1 MRVYIFGP
9 MRGIRFYNFPAFDAA
24 VVELRRLG
32 HEPVSPADLDRA
44 TGFDP
49 FTLPGDWDWWKLPE
63 GFSLDDAIKRDT
75 AAIMTCDAAWQL
87 DGWEKSTGATAE
99 RGLIRWRGLPV
110 LNERV
115 ETVLQEADRIVA
127 SDRNS
132 DYGHPYED
140 FSRTTLFW
148 QGILGIPIKPEQVGL
163 CMIGVKLSRECHKP
177 KRDNR
182 TDLAGYAKTV
192 DLVHERRAQLE
203 AKA

>member
-49 FTLPGDWDWWKLPE
+49 FTLPDDWDWWKLPE

-87 DGWEKSTGATAE
+87 DGWERSTGATAE

-140 FSRTTLFW
+140 FSRTAGMASAMFGFPVT
-148 QGILGIPIKPEQVGL
+148 PEQVGL
-163 CMIGVKLSRECHKP
+163 FMVCIKLSRECHKH
-177 KRDNR
+177 KRDNLV
-182 TDLAGYAKTV
+182 DLAGYAKTV
-192 DLVHERRAQLE
+192 AMVHERRE
-203 AKA
+203 ALK